1 MSPREQRRAELVAFL
16 RTIQRPDCP
25 IDGIADDANLVDA
38 GLIDSLATL
47 EIVNYLESA
56 YGLDLAE
63 SGVDPAEI
71 VSING
76 VLALIEREV
85 G

>member
-1 MSPREQRRAELVAFL
+1 MSDRAQRRDELIAFL

-25 IDGIADDANLVDA
+25 IDGVADDANLVDA

-47 EIVNYLESA
+47 EIVTWLESA

-63 SGVDPAEI
+63 RGVDPAEI
-71 VSING
+71 VTIDG
-76 VLALIEREV
+76 VLALIERAA